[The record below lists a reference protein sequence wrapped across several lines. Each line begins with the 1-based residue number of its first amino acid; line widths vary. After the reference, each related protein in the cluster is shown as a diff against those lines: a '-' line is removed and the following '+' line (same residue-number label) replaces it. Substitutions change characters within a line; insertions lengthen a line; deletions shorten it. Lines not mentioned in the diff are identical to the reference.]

1 LRLLR
6 EPLLHFLLIG
16 LGLFLWFG
24 RAASDS
30 GAPNRIVVSQ
40 AQVDALARQFAGVW
54 SRPPQPDELRGLVDS
69 YVRDEIFYRE
79 GESLG
84 LGSEDPVIKRRVR
97 QKCEVLSE
105 ELLAREA
112 PTEADLQAY
121 LDANADVFRRPA
133 RVSFEQVLV
142 VQSGDATAPGAE
154 SAVAAARRALER
166 GADPVGV
173 GRPTLLP
180 PREEDVGLDVVARG
194 FGERFAQQLDSV
206 PLGAWAGPV
215 DSGFGL
221 HLVRVTARAPGSLP
235 PLAEIRPLVSR
246 EWESARRRDALEAN
260 LKSLRTRYD
269 VVIEARLPGASA
281 P

>member
-1 LRLLR
+1 MRLLR

-24 RAASDS
+24 RAAPDS

-54 SRPPQPDELRGLVDS
+54 SRPSQPDELRGLVDS
-69 YVRDEIFYRE
+69 YVRDEILYRE

-97 QKCEVLSE
+97 QKYEVLSE

-121 LDANADVFRRPA
+121 LDANPDPFRRPA

-142 VQSGDATAPGAE
+142 VQSGDAAASGAA

-166 GADPVGV
+166 G
-173 GRPTLLP
+173 
-180 PREEDVGLDVVARG
+180 
-194 FGERFAQQLDSV
+194 FGERFAQQLDTV
-206 PLGAWAGPV
+206 PLGTWAGPV

-221 HLVRVTARAPGSLP
+221 HLVRVAARAPGSLP

-246 EWESARRRDALEAN
+246 EWESARRRDAMEAN
-260 LKSLRTRYD
+260 LKSLRAKYD
-269 VVIEARLPGASA
+269 VVIEARLPGAST

>member
-1 LRLLR
+1 VRLLR

-24 RAASDS
+24 RVAPDGA
-30 GAPNRIVVSQ
+30 APNRIVVSQ

-69 YVRDEIFYRE
+69 YVRDEMLYRE

-97 QKCEVLSE
+97 QKYEVLSE
-105 ELLAREA
+105 ELQAREA

-121 LDANADVFRRPA
+121 LDANPDPFRRPA

-142 VQSGDATAPGAE
+142 VQSGDAAGPGAA

-166 GADPVGV
+166 GADPAGV

-180 PREEDVGLDVVARG
+180 LREEDVGLDVVARD
-194 FGERFAQQLDSV
+194 FGERFAQQLESV

-221 HLVRVTARAPGSLP
+221 HLVRVAARTPGTLP

-260 LKSLRTRYD
+260 LKSLRAKYD
-269 VVIEARLPGASA
+269 VVIEARLPGGSA